1 MRRRE
6 LTGWGHIKFHPV
18 GLFRVAP
25 TTHYFLTSREIRRK
39 IRKDYIAPRTVLLQS
54 SEAIQSSLTR

>member
-1 MRRRE
+1 MEATAR
-6 LTGWGHIKFHPV
+6 LHPA

-25 TTHYFLTSREIRRK
+25 TTHHFPMGRENRRK